1 VLITK
6 EERRGGKMK
15 VIKSTNIPKIVPEDP
30 IFTGAVTVQPL
41 IHEGNTF
48 MSDVVNFSKGVRNK
62 LHTHTTDQILII
74 THGKG
79 YVATESEKVE
89 IEPGDIIHI
98 PAGEKHW
105 HGATEN
111 SEMSHIHI
119 VGAGSPCTVVET

>member
-1 VLITK
+1 
-6 EERRGGKMK
+6 MK
-15 VIKSTNIPKIVPEDP
+15 VMKSTNIAKIVPEDP
-30 IFTGAVTVQPL
+30 IFTGDVTVQPL
-41 IHEGNTF
+41 IDEGNTF

-89 IEPGDIIHI
+89 VEPGDIILI
-98 PAGEKHW
+98 PAGERHW